1 MDAGFYDEDQAM
13 KCPICKHGNT
23 QPRSVSITLERGTTT
38 IVFHQ
43 VPSEVCENCGEEF
56 HSAKVTEALLMQ
68 AETAV
73 AEGVE
78 IEVRRFAQIA

>member
-1 MDAGFYDEDQAM
+1 M

-23 QPRSVSITLERGTTT
+23 QPGTVSVTLERGATT
-38 IVFHQ
+38 IVFRH
-43 VPSEVCENCGEEF
+43 VPAEVCENCGEEF
-56 HSAKVTEALLMQ
+56 HSAKVTEALLKQ

-78 IEVRRFAQIA
+78 IDVRRFAQIA